1 MFTDARIHAM
11 LDTELADGDKLSLHS
26 AYSATGANEISGGS
40 YARQTIDWAAA
51 ASRAKATAAAIDVPV
66 PAGSTVG
73 WIGVWNSAGSTF
85 KGMAP
90 NGGSAKTYQVDLT
103 NNTILCEG
111 HGLTNG
117 QRAVVLG
124 STAPGGL
131 SIGTAYWVVGVTAG
145 DPDTLQLAATE
156 GGAAI
161 DFTSQPSADGTL
173 SRIVLETYGSDGTHR
188 VNSLSVAL

>member
-1 MFTDARIHAM
+1 MFTDARIAAM
-11 LDTELADGDKLSLHS
+11 LDTELVDGDKLSLHS

-51 ASRAKATAAAIDVPV
+51 ASRAKATVSDIDVPV

-73 WIGVWNSAGSTF
+73 WLGVWDSTGTTF
-85 KGMAP
+85 RGMAP
-90 NGGSAKTYQVDLT
+90 NGGSARSYQVDLT
-103 NNTILCEG
+103 NNKLLCEG
-111 HGLTNG
+111 HGLLNG
-117 QRAVVLG
+117 MRAVVQG
-124 STAPGGL
+124 SSAPGGL
-131 SIGTAYWVVGVTAG
+131 TTNTAYWVVGVTAG

-161 DFTSQPSADGTL
+161 DLTSQPSADGTL